1 MDNDVSVTRLSDDD
15 WNERVPPGPRSRV
28 RVLAVMGA
36 VVVGCGV
43 AAVAVNLTPDADDD
57 RADDYNDAVVVI
69 DPNQTSLYPTPTSSV
84 VETTTGTPD
93 SDVVATDVPVDDT
106 LPTGD
111 APEPAPGVPG
121 TTDPGGTDPGGDVP
135 GDDDSGRGD
144 DPGDTSTPTTP
155 SDPSTPSE
163 TPPPPPPTTT
173 PPPPDDGDEDEDED
187 EEEECTPAWWI
198 GCWF

>member
-1 MDNDVSVTRLSDDD
+1 MTTIAN
-15 WNERVPPGPRSRV
+15 
-28 RVLAVMGA
+28 
-36 VVVGCGV
+36 
-43 AAVAVNLTPDADDD
+43 
-57 RADDYNDAVVVI
+57 DYNDAVVSSIQPDVAH
-69 DPNQTSLYPTPTSSV
+69 TPASGV

-155 SDPSTPSE
+155 SDPSTPSQ

-173 PPPPDDGDEDEDED
+173 PPPPDADDGDEDED
-187 EEEECTPAWWI
+187 EEEECTGGSAVGSERPGTCPVIRGSTGADRCPSRH
-198 GCWF
+198 GALLGPTHAFGYVLEHTDAGERR